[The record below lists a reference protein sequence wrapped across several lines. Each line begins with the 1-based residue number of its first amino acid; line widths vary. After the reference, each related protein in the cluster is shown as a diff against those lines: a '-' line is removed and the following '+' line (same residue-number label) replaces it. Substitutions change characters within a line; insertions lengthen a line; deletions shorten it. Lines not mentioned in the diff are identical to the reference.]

1 MTPQP
6 TVSVVDSIRE
16 VDPAEW
22 DGLAGAVSVY
32 SSHAWLTFAEAY
44 GDCRPRYLLMHTG
57 DRLTA
62 ALPTFEFD
70 ADVPRYY
77 DPAFLF
83 APALS
88 GPRAG
93 RPLLLGG
100 TRQGYATEALLAADL
115 PAARRTDLLSALVAQ
130 LRTRGSDGGL
140 AALLYVTD
148 EFLDLLLPVL
158 AEDDLVVMLDARAL
172 LAVDPDGLIGYRRRV
187 TGNTSARMRKE
198 MRRFQHAGCAVEVRR
213 LSECHEQLGALA
225 AQVAQRYGRSTSAE
239 EEGARFAAQADSVD
253 DLTRVI
259 LARRGPQVVGFTQ
272 FLTWRSTMHGRVHGL
287 DDSMARSAALYY
299 NLTYYHAIEYAAEH
313 HFSQIDLG
321 CDSYEAKVRRGA
333 RLEPLWGVVLNAH
346 WPADAVGA
354 IRHAEQQRWSELSRW
369 DAGVRTATAE
379 RVNSP
384 IRTEG
389 RSVCL

>member
-1 MTPQP
+1 MISQP
-6 TVSVVDSIRE
+6 VVSTVDGIRQ
-16 VDPAEW
+16 VDPMEW

-32 SSHAWLTFAEAY
+32 SSHAWLSFAEAY
-44 GDCRPRYLLMHTG
+44 GDCRPRYLLAQAG

-70 ADVPRYY
+70 AEIPRYY

-115 PAARRTDLLSALVAQ
+115 PAARRVDLVSALVAH
-130 LRTRGSDGGL
+130 LRTRRSDGGL

-158 AEDDLVVMLDARAL
+158 TEDDLVVMLDARAL
-172 LAVDPDGLIGYRRRV
+172 LTVDPDGLIGYRRRV
-187 TGNTSARMRKE
+187 SGNTSGRMRKE
-198 MRRFQHAGCAVEVRR
+198 MRRFQQAGCAVEVRR
-213 LSECHEQLGALA
+213 LSECHEHLGALA

-239 EEGARFAAQADSVD
+239 EEGARFAAQVDSID

-259 LARRGPQVVGFTQ
+259 LARRGSDVVGFTQ
-272 FLTWRSTMHGRVHGL
+272 FLAWRSTMYGRVHGL
-287 DDSMARSAALYY
+287 DYSMARSAALYY
-299 NLTYYHAIEYAAEH
+299 NLTYYHAIDYAAEH
-313 HFSQIDLG
+313 DFSQIDLG

-333 RLEPLWGVVLNAH
+333 RLEPLWGVVLNAR

-354 IRHAEQQRWSELSRW
+354 IRNAEQRRWSELARW
-369 DAGVRTATAE
+369 DAGVRTATAD
-379 RVNSP
+379 RVYAR

-389 RSVCL
+389 RSVCS